1 MSLFGGLRISA
12 SALTVERLRMNTI
25 AENIANADTTRT
37 SEGGPYRRKQVV
49 VAQAGDEGRAA
60 TGGAGGGVRAL
71 AVVLDPRPERMML
84 DPSHPDADANGY
96 VRMPNVELPMEMVDL
111 MAASRAYEINAT
123 AFSTQRR
130 SQERT
135 LELLV

>member
-37 SEGGPYRRKQVV
+37 PVGGPYRRKQVMI
-49 VAQAGDEGRAA
+49 AQAADTGPLA
-60 TGGAGGGVRAL
+60 TRGPAGGVRAV
-71 AVVLDPRPERMML
+71 AVVEDPRPERLLL

-135 LELLV
+135 LELVV

>member
-37 SEGGPYRRKQVV
+37 PQGGPYRRKELLVGE
-49 VAQAGDEGRAA
+49 AAGEGLMPGA
-60 TGGAGGGVRAL
+60 TSGGVQAL
-71 AVVLDPRPERMML
+71 SVVEDPRPDRMML

-96 VRMPNVELPMEMVDL
+96 VRMPNVDLPVEIVDM

-123 AFSTQRR
+123 AFATQRR

-135 LELLV
+135 LELVV

>member
-37 SEGGPYRRKQVV
+37 PAGGPYRRREVV
-49 VAQAGDEGRAA
+49 VAQS
-60 TGGAGGGVRAL
+60 AGGEALPGTSSPGGVQAL
-71 AVVLDPRPERMML
+71 AVVQDPRPDRVVL

-96 VRMPNVELPMEMVDL
+96 VRMPNVDLPVEMVDM

-123 AFSTQRR
+123 AFATQRR

-135 LELLV
+135 LELVV

>member
-37 SEGGPYRRKQVV
+37 PQGGPYRRQEVV
-49 VAQAGDEGRAA
+49 VAQA
-60 TGGAGGGVRAL
+60 AGGGFGAAAPDGSVQ
-71 AVVLDPRPERMML
+71 AVAIVPDPRPDRMLL

-123 AFSTQRR
+123 AFATQRR

-135 LELLV
+135 LELVV